1 MKIYHKRRRA
11 MKNETYKIFGQPI
24 QKPAAREIKWIEYG
38 LFSFELESID
48 GEAYIATARLRGSK
62 HIIAIS
68 DYRKAP
74 EALQE
79 IEEKVTQILK
89 EQKEMTSLLGRLLR

>member
-1 MKIYHKRRRA
+1 

-24 QKPAAREIKWIEYG
+24 QKPARGTKPSHIEYG
-38 LFSFELESID
+38 LFSFELESND
-48 GEAYIATARLRGSK
+48 GEAYIATARLRGSR

-89 EQKEMTSLLGRLLR
+89 EQKEMSSILGKLLR